1 MKIYD
6 LLEKSKDK
14 KMGILAVLKRRF
26 PAIHLPGQCPFCTS
40 GRGTACAGE
49 AFWPHLH
56 TETAAE
62 ALDGHFR
69 REGELQEVREK
80 VAQTRVTRVLHKHL
94 SGRVIRCDGYILSGN
109 PPH

>member
-14 KMGILAVLKRRF
+14 KRGILAVLKRRF

-40 GRGTACAGE
+40 GRGHAWEGE

-62 ALDGHFR
+62 ALDKHFR
-69 REGELQEVREK
+69 REGELQEAVSR
-80 VAQTRVTRVLHKHL
+80 R
-94 SGRVIRCDGYILSGN
+94 GPCRCCG
-109 PPH
+109 